1 MSTSTKRTDNQINLD
16 KDPIKEETDHFFD
29 SWWEEDFLPL
39 SNIIPEE
46 QNILIVDDDPTI
58 LTLLKEYIATL
69 GFNLV
74 TASNGINAL
83 SELKNS
89 EFSIVITDLLM
100 PGMDGMEL
108 IKEVKRNWPDTDI
121 IVITGYTNSYRY
133 TDVIRAGA
141 SDFIQKPFNL
151 DELEA
156 KINRLLKERKLRYL
170 LRKLSIRD
178 PLTNLY
184 NRHFFER
191 KFTEEAKRAARQSY
205 PFFLVLIDVDRFKF
219 YNKEKGTKAGDKLL
233 KAIAKIIKN
242 CTRRHVDST
251 FRYGGD
257 EFAILIP
264 QTDTPQVIK
273 IVERIRA
280 ALKKELPDVGFS
292 IGIAKFIRREDRAL
306 EKDLEDL
313 INRAQEAVYQAKDAG
328 GDQAVLN
335 NEDGSSSKQ
344 S

>member
-1 MSTSTKRTDNQINLD
+1 MSISSKGTENKIHLRKKMTNDDLDN
-16 KDPIKEETDHFFD
+16 FD
-29 SWWEEDFLPL
+29 SWWEKELASFSKELSPED
-39 SNIIPEE
+39 

-58 LTLLKEYIATL
+58 LTLLKEYISTL

-74 TASNGINAL
+74 TASNGLNAL
-83 SELKNS
+83 AELDKS
-89 EFSIVITDLLM
+89 KFSIVITDLLM

-108 IKEVKRNWPDTDI
+108 IKKVKHNWPDTDI

-156 KINRLLKERKLRYL
+156 KINRLIKERQLRIL
-170 LRKLSIRD
+170 LRRLSIKD

-191 KFTEEAKRAARQSY
+191 KFTEEAKRADRQSY

-219 YNKEKGTKAGDKLL
+219 YNKEKGSRQGDRLL
-233 KAIAKIIKN
+233 QNIAKVIKN
-242 CTRRHVDST
+242 CTRKHVDST

-264 QTDTPQVIK
+264 QTDTPQVIQ
-273 IVERIRA
+273 IVERIRS
-280 ALKKELPDVGFS
+280 ALKKVLPDIGFS
-292 IGIAKFIRREDRAL
+292 IGIAKFVRREDKSL
-306 EKDLEDL
+306 EEDLEDL
-313 INRAQEAVYQAKDAG
+313 IKRAEEAVYQAKDAG
-328 GDQAVLN
+328 GDQSVLS
-335 NEDGSSSKQ
+335 NE
-344 S
+344 

>member
-1 MSTSTKRTDNQINLD
+1 MSISTKGTKNKIDLEEKRAKNDFDN
-16 KDPIKEETDHFFD
+16 FD
-29 SWWEEDFLPL
+29 SWLEEGL
-39 SNIIPEE
+39 SSLSKELSPEE

-58 LTLLKEYIATL
+58 LTLLKEYIKTL

-74 TASNGINAL
+74 TASNGLSAL
-83 SELKNS
+83 AELEKS

-108 IKEVKRNWPDTDI
+108 IKEVKRNWPHTDI

-156 KINRLLKERKLRYL
+156 KINRLIKERRLRSL

-191 KFTEEAKRAARQSY
+191 KFTEEAKRAARQDY

-219 YNKEKGTKAGDKLL
+219 YNKEKGPKEGDKLL
-233 KAIAKIIKN
+233 KKIAEVIKN

-264 QTDTPQVIK
+264 QTDTPQVIQ
-273 IVERIRA
+273 IVERIRN
-280 ALKKELPDVGFS
+280 ALKKEISDVGFS
-292 IGIAKFIRREDRAL
+292 IGIAKFIRREDKEL
-306 EKDLEDL
+306 EEDLEDL
-313 INRAQEAVYQAKDAG
+313 IDRAQEAVYQAKDAG
-328 GDQAVLN
+328 GDQAVLS
-335 NEDGSSSKQ
+335 EK
-344 S
+344 

>member
-1 MSTSTKRTDNQINLD
+1 MSISTKGTNNKIDLEGKRNKNDFD
-16 KDPIKEETDHFFD
+16 DFD
-29 SWWEEDFLPL
+29 SWWEEGLASL
-39 SNIIPEE
+39 SKELSPEE

-58 LTLLKEYIATL
+58 LTLLKEYIKTL

-74 TASNGINAL
+74 TASNGLAAL
-83 SELKNS
+83 SELEKS

-108 IKEVKRNWPDTDI
+108 IKEVKRKWPHTDI

-156 KINRLLKERKLRYL
+156 KINRLIKERRLRIL

-191 KFTEEAKRAARQSY
+191 KFTEEAKRAARQDY
-205 PFFLVLIDVDRFKF
+205 PLFLVLIDVDRFKF
-219 YNKEKGTKAGDKLL
+219 YNKERGSKEGDKLL
-233 KAIAKIIKN
+233 KKIAEVIKN

-264 QTDTPQVIK
+264 QTDTPQVIQ
-273 IVERIRA
+273 IVERIRN
-280 ALKKELPDVGFS
+280 ALKKEISDVGFS
-292 IGIAKFIRREDRAL
+292 IGIAKFIRREDKKL
-306 EKDLEDL
+306 EEDLEDL
-313 INRAQEAVYQAKDAG
+313 IDRAQEAVYQAKDAG
-328 GDQAVLN
+328 GDQAVLS
-335 NEDGSSSKQ
+335 EK
-344 S
+344 